1 MGGGQQQQYSGGG
14 QSAVGAEAG
23 AAAGGTVFSDER
35 KKEKIEPL
43 DPELLKKYPGRD
55 VVPLGS
61 PQMEDYGGVREGTD
75 MGLLP
80 IQYSSWNHTPI
91 RPGVDLRAAKGYAY
105 DYKDPSAPG
114 AAPGRHV
121 GPMAQDLKNTAA
133 QNTVLTDPQTGM
145 LSVDTG
151 RLALVNTAALAEQQ
165 KRMDRMEA
173 IAKIRP
179 EPAPEPLPAPL
190 PAQKFAPMDTSALD
204 AAYEKEKQDTGA
216 RY

>member
-1 MGGGQQQQYSGGG
+1 
-14 QSAVGAEAG
+14 
-23 AAAGGTVFSDER
+23 
-35 KKEKIEPL
+35 
-43 DPELLKKYPGRD
+43 
-55 VVPLGS
+55 
-61 PQMEDYGGVREGTD
+61 
-75 MGLLP
+75 
-80 IQYSSWNHTPI
+80 
-91 RPGVDLRAAKGYAY
+91 
-105 DYKDPSAPG
+105 
-114 AAPGRHV
+114 
-121 GPMAQDLKNTAA
+121 MAQDLKNTAA

-145 LSVDTG
+145 MSVDTG